1 MNIPKKPQPLKRSP
15 SHSGS
20 IRLSK
25 HGHSSLEGR
34 DENTRPNYCLKKS
47 KDKIV
52 KQPSMA
58 YLKTQKEETTQ
69 NVRRTNALAP
79 TGIYQYS

>member
-58 YLKTQKEETTQ
+58 YLKTQMLDAQMPLHQQAFISTH
-69 NVRRTNALAP
+69 NN
-79 TGIYQYS
+79 